1 MVEPAIDPEKGIVE
15 PPRYNKNLDM
25 KIEYRREWFYF
36 LWLRG
41 KKLREIA
48 EITGWDE
55 STVWNDLTII
65 RKQLNLEPRS
75 LTQIRTE
82 VLLSMRLLH
91 QDLLRT
97 IVEAKHVEKPN
108 YSHIRGLYAEA
119 AGIDKM
125 ILQRYTQPG
134 TAPEIQANADEQ
146 IMAMID
152 YITEKLGPES
162 LVDFET
168 WWKGRMATKG
178 LVKDVKDEG

>member
-1 MVEPAIDPEKGIVE
+1 MVEEAAVE
-15 PPRYNKNLDM
+15 PDKDIMTPSRYNKNLDM

-55 STVWNDLTII
+55 STVWNDLKII
-65 RKQLNLEPRS
+65 REQLNIQPQSLEK
-75 LTQIRTE
+75 IRTE
-82 VLLSMRLLH
+82 ILLSLRLLH

-97 IVEAKHVEKPN
+97 VGEAKRVEKPN

-152 YITEKLGPES
+152 YITEKLGPEG
-162 LVDFET
+162 LTDFED
-168 WWKGRMATKG
+168 WWKGRMSTKN
-178 LVKDVKDEG
+178 LVKDKS

>member
-1 MVEPAIDPEKGIVE
+1 MVEPTTDPEKEIVE
-15 PPRYNKNLDM
+15 QPYYNKNLDM

-41 KKLREIA
+41 KKLREIE
-48 EITGWDE
+48 EITGWDK

-97 IVEAKHVEKPN
+97 IEEAKHVEKPN

-119 AGIDKM
+119 AGIDKL

-134 TAPEIQANADEQ
+134 AAPEIQANADEQ
-146 IMAMID
+146 IMAMVD

-162 LVDFET
+162 LSDFEV
-168 WWKGRMATKG
+168 WWKGRMSTKK
-178 LVKDVKDEG
+178 LVKSTAEGD